1 MNSPAFVLPA
11 ISSQRAG
18 DMGKWVTT
26 GRRRARRELEIREAV
41 YGSEYN
47 RRMKI
52 QRIYI
57 DTSVIGGCF
66 DSEFAEWSNGLIA
79 DFRNG
84 IFQALLSE
92 VIAAEVGDAPENV
105 QRIYAELMSLN
116 AEVLTVDESALGLA
130 EEYQKRGILTP
141 NFYDDGLHIALA
153 TIAEADLM
161 VSWNFKH
168 IVRFDK
174 IRMFNAVNIEFGYKP
189 LQIFSPREV
198 TTYGQEE
205 N

>member
-1 MNSPAFVLPA
+1 
-11 ISSQRAG
+11 
-18 DMGKWVTT
+18 
-26 GRRRARRELEIREAV
+26 
-41 YGSEYN
+41 
-47 RRMKI
+47 MKI

-66 DSEFAEWSNGLIA
+66 DPEFAEWSNGLLQ

-84 IFQALLSE
+84 TFRPLLSE
-92 VIAAEVGDAPENV
+92 VIGAEIEDAPDEV
-105 QRIYAELMSLN
+105 QVVYVELIALN
-116 AEVLTVDESALGLA
+116 AEVLTVEESALELA
-130 EEYQKRGILTP
+130 DEYQKRGILMS

-153 TIAEADLM
+153 TVAEADLL

-174 IRMFNAVNIEFGYKP
+174 IRLFNAVNIEFGYKS

-198 TTYGQEE
+198 TTYGIEE
-205 N
+205 D